1 MDTFTAA
8 ALFAAAASCFSPA
21 LPGVPTPESLS
32 SAAAGAPS
40 PRQEAAAAPA
50 KIRPLKFEEV
60 AGKPGVDQV
69 RFSPVMPTWGWG
81 GPDRN
86 MLSKREGRGASTLFN
101 PMTGEELPKE
111 VKPKDDKP
119 AVPGSDEKNE
129 LTLKIEE
136 EVSTAFGTAYSD
148 KAIARIAKALATR
161 PEQVADDGNARLV
174 FLNEELWVRQ
184 EGHAPMIVARGE
196 EGEIRYDRL
205 SPNGL
210 WVTYVRDNDLFI
222 ADTATG
228 RVRALTSNGG
238 PDQFNGVL
246 DWVYQEEIYGRGDFQ
261 AHFWSPAGTHTAF
274 ISLDE
279 SPVYEFTVVDHVEDG
294 HFRVKAE
301 VTNYPKVGD
310 PNPIPEV
317 GIVNAEEGAIAW
329 VDLSRYD
336 GQEILI
342 VRVGWTPDGARCLV
356 HVQDRIQTWADVL
369 SVDPETGAPEVLL
382 RETSDTWTERPEDPT
397 WLPDGSFLWQSH
409 RTGTNHIYRYAADG
423 TLMNAVTSGD
433 GNVLAVQHV
442 EEPTDSDPGHV
453 WFVSTADGDINSNV
467 YRASLDGAT
476 TVRLT
481 QGEGSHRVSFN
492 PDRSMFVDR
501 YSSLTN
507 PGRAV
512 LCDADG
518 TVIRELARAT
528 VARTDEFVIGQWELF
543 KVKTRDGVE
552 LDVSLL
558 KPADFDPEKS
568 YAISVST
575 YSGPA
580 APSVRNRWNSS
591 GYFQYLAQE
600 GILTM
605 QANVRTSTLRG
616 QKATSALYRRM
627 GLQEV
632 EDMADAVDWL
642 TANPWADGER
652 VMISGFSFG
661 GTMTAN
667 CLMRTDKFALGFA
680 GGGVYD
686 WRMYD
691 TIYTERYMRT
701 PVDNLKG
708 FEETSVLAQAKNL
721 DPGSHLHMF
730 HGVMDDNVHVQ
741 NLYHMAEALM
751 NAGKTNWS
759 MMAYPQTRHGI
770 RSSAMSWH
778 AKQTEWDLIEEH
790 ILHLR

>member
-1 MDTFTAA
+1 MNIPSRA
-8 ALFAAAASCFSPA
+8 ALGALALCLCPAVASS
-21 LPGVPTPESLS
+21 
-32 SAAAGAPS
+32 
-40 PRQEAAAAPA
+40 QEAAATGKRA
-50 KIRPLKFEEV
+50 LTLEEV

-69 RFSPVMPTWGWG
+69 RFSANLTPWTWDVWHGNVLSDFSEDG
-81 GPDRN
+81 GGKLYDPLTGKEVLAKD
-86 MLSKREGRGASTLFN
+86 LGADSQDSKADAATELALTIEDEIARVGRGVYTPKNIRKIAV
-101 PMTGEELPKE
+101 ELA
-111 VKPKDDKP
+111 VK
-119 AVPGSDEKNE
+119 AEQ
-129 LTLKIEE
+129 
-136 EVSTAFGTAYSD
+136 YSD
-148 KAIARIAKALATR
+148 DRKTR
-161 PEQVADDGNARLV
+161 MVYVND
-174 FLNEELWVRQ
+174 ELWVRR
-184 EGHAPMIVARGE
+184 EGHAPLVVAKGA

-222 ADTATG
+222 ANAATG
-228 RVRALTSNGG
+228 RVRPLTSNGG

-279 SPVYEFTVVDHVEDG
+279 SAVHEFTVVDHIESD

-310 PNPIPEV
+310 PNPIPKV
-317 GIVNAEEGAIAW
+317 GIVHAEQGATAW

-369 SVDPETGAPEVLL
+369 SVDPETGKGDILI
-382 RETSDTWTERPEDPT
+382 RETSKTWTERPEDPT
-397 WLPDGSFLWQSH
+397 WLSDGSFLWQSH

-423 TLMNAVTSGD
+423 TLMHAVTKGD
-433 GNVLAVQHV
+433 GNVLAVEHL
-442 EEPTDSDPGHV
+442 EEPSESSPGHV
-453 WFVSTADGDINSNV
+453 VFVSTADGDINSNV
-467 YRASLDGAT
+467 YRAPLDGSSVT
-476 TVRLT
+476 RLT
-481 QGEGSHRVSFN
+481 TGDGTHRVFFSE
-492 PDRSMFVDR
+492 DRSMFIDR

-507 PGRAV
+507 PGTLV

-518 TVIRELARAT
+518 NVLRELSQGT
-528 VARTDEFVIGQWELF
+528 VPAAEKFDLGKWELHR
-543 KVKTRDGVE
+543 VKTRDGVE
-552 LDVSLL
+552 LDVSIL
-558 KPADFDPEKS
+558 KPADFDPARP
-568 YAISVST
+568 YAVSVAT

-591 GYFQYLAQE
+591 AYYQYLAQQ

-616 QKATSALYRRM
+616 QEATSALYRRV

-632 EDMADAVDWL
+632 EDMADMVDWL
-642 TANPWADGER
+642 TAHPWADADR

-701 PVDNLKG
+701 PADNLEG
-708 FEETSVLAQAKNL
+708 FEETSVLSQAPNL
-721 DPGSHLHMF
+721 DPDSHLHLF

-741 NLYHMAEALM
+741 NFFHMTRSLM
-751 NAGKTNWS
+751 AAGKTNWS
-759 MMAYPQTRHGI
+759 MMLYPQTRHGI
-770 RSSAMSWH
+770 RSRDMRWH
-778 AKQTEWDLIEEH
+778 SKETEWSLIQEH
-790 ILHLR
+790 LLN

>member
-1 MDTFTAA
+1 MELFFAA
-8 ALFAAAASCFSPA
+8 ALGAIALSPSPA
-21 LPGVPTPESLS
+21 TPGQPF
-32 SAAAGAPS
+32 SAAN
-40 PRQEAAAAPA
+40 QEAAAPQKTTA
-50 KIRPLKFEEV
+50 KRALTFEEV

-69 RFSPVMPTWGWG
+69 RFSASLAPWAWGAG
-81 GPDRN
+81 NVLVKSEGKG
-86 MLSKREGRGASTLFN
+86 KRKFYD
-101 PMTGEELPKE
+101 PMTGEEIPAKDAGAGAEEPKGDAAN
-111 VKPKDDKP
+111 KL
-119 AVPGSDEKNE
+119 A
-129 LTLKIEE
+129 LTIEE
-136 EVSTAFGTAYSD
+136 EIAGAVGSSYTA
-148 KAIARIAKALATR
+148 KNIQKIAKELATKF
-161 PEQVADDGNARLV
+161 EQLSTDGKTRLV
-174 FLNEELWVRQ
+174 FVNKELWVRR
-184 EGHAPMIVARGE
+184 EGQAPVVVAKGV

-222 ADTATG
+222 ADTTTG

-261 AHFWSPAGTHTAF
+261 AHFWSPAGTHTTF

-279 SPVYEFTVVDHVEDG
+279 SPVHEFTVVDHIESG
-294 HFRVKAE
+294 HFRVKSE

-310 PNPIPEV
+310 PNPIPKV
-317 GIVNAEEGAIAW
+317 GIVNAAQGATAW

-342 VRVGWTPDGARCLV
+342 VRIGWTPDGARCLV

-369 SVDPETGAPEVLL
+369 SVDPETGKGEVLI
-382 RETSDTWTERPEDPT
+382 RETSKTWTERPEDPT
-397 WLPDGSFLWQSH
+397 WLSDGSFLWQSH

-423 TLMNAVTSGD
+423 TLLHAVTKGH
-433 GNVLAVQHV
+433 GNVLSVQHL
-442 EEPTDSDPGHV
+442 EEPTDSSPGHV
-453 WFVSTADGDINSNV
+453 WFVSTTDGDINSNV

-481 QGEGSHRVSFN
+481 TGEGSHRVSFSQ
-492 PDRSMFVDR
+492 DRSMFIDR
-501 YSSLTN
+501 FSSLTN
-507 PGRAV
+507 PGTAV

-518 TVIRELARAT
+518 KIIRELATAT
-528 VARTDEFVIGQWELF
+528 VSAAEKFHMGQWELHR
-543 KVKTRDGVE
+543 VKTRDGVE
-552 LDVSLL
+552 LDVSIL
-558 KPADFDPEKS
+558 KPADFDPAKA
-568 YAISVST
+568 YAISVAT

-580 APSVRNRWNSS
+580 APSVRNRWNS
-591 GYFQYLAQE
+591 GAYNQYLAQQ

-616 QKATSALYRRM
+616 QEATSALYRRV

-632 EDMADAVDWL
+632 EDMADVVDWL
-642 TANPWADGER
+642 TAHPWADADK

-701 PVDNLKG
+701 PADNLEG
-708 FEETSVLAQAKNL
+708 FEATSVLAQAKNL
-721 DPGSHLHMF
+721 DPDSHLHLF

-741 NLYHMAEALM
+741 NLFHMTRALM
-751 NAGKTNWS
+751 AAGKTNWS
-759 MMAYPQTRHGI
+759 MMLYPETRHGI
-770 RSSAMSWH
+770 RSRDMRWH
-778 AKQTEWDLIEEH
+778 SKETEWSLIQQ
-790 ILHLR
+790 HLLN